1 MLKSFT
7 KSSNLGEPA
16 RKIVINLAHVLAF
29 EESRSDQIGK
39 TILSLADPRD
49 GRGSGVG
56 SYLIAVEESVAEVRA
71 AMPGTTYEVRAFD
84 QRVGSVF
91 DGRTLFLVA
100 KQIRAMLPHS
110 DQVFVEFA
118 DGSSQRIKND
128 VFAAMVL
135 DSID

>member
-29 EESRSDQIGK
+29 EASRSDQIGK
-39 TILSLADPRD
+39 TMLSLADPRD
-49 GRGSGVG
+49 GRVSGGGSF
-56 SYLIAVEESVAEVRA
+56 LIAVDESVAQVRA
-71 AMPGTTYEVRAFD
+71 AMPGTTYEVRPID

-91 DGRTLFLVA
+91 DGRALFLVA
-100 KQIRAMLPHS
+100 NQIRAMLPRGE
-110 DQVFVEFA
+110 QVFVEFA
-118 DGSSQRIKND
+118 DGSSLRIKND